1 MMNRT
6 EEEKNSESS
15 IQHTI
20 LLDIPPRLQ
29 WENDNGYCGETAI
42 QSFGTYL
49 IILFNI
55 VNDQIYPRFYLM
67 LILDSDFFFK
77 FGQSTVLMIKHF
89 QVSTMVLG
97 SLKNLFV
104 ISTMVNISYKKYRK
118 MIIEIL
124 PILYLFFI
132 LLTTNGTGQIRHNLN
147 FVIIVVG

>member
-29 WENDNGYCGETAI
+29 WENNNGYCGETAI

-67 LILDSDFFFK
+67 LMILDSDFF
-77 FGQSTVLMIKHF
+77 
-89 QVSTMVLG
+89 
-97 SLKNLFV
+97 KNLA
-104 ISTMVNISYKKYRK
+104 N
-118 MIIEIL
+118 L
-124 PILYLFFI
+124 LY
-132 LLTTNGTGQIRHNLN
+132 
-147 FVIIVVG
+147 